1 MRAFS
6 PWTAEEGSISSGPPP
21 PLAGCIETAPA
32 NSAARKPPAARLVAP
47 LVARPTRRPRGAST
61 RNVSRSAPSCSAVSA
76 QRVSSGRSS
85 ARITVP
91 ASPISS
97 AARAS
102 TGSTSSSSGTRR
114 ASVSAS
120 AVSRA
125 VAGASTTLRPAASV
139 PEADS
144 AAAPVRAGTGG
155 GDAPGALPCASVTAS
170 ARASPIAPGDEV
182 AHPARHPHQGPER
195 AAARLVE
202 RAGVHREP
210 RRMHPG
216 AVLALVV
223 RRARLH
229 QHRIGGAGPDA
240 LLHPHQP
247 VHPQVERR
255 RHPDTPA
262 GHRVVGHRR
271 DDGGAPVPEV
281 AHVPG
286 EQHRVL
292 VAGVDVEG
300 AVDGG
305 VQVRGLLGEPVAGVL
320 VERGRARARGR
331 ARRRGRRSSA
341 SARPR
346 CARTRRG
353 AAHRPRRAARWSR
366 TATPGR
372 RRRRPAG
379 SRGSRSG
386 PSPGPTAL
394 RHGAAGPPV
403 GSALRCSSPW
413 PPAEPASGAH
423 KDGRQSCT
431 CLRGAVREWAGLC
444 RVTVKEAG
452 HRECASAPQSR
463 ASRRRSRPRRRRS
476 PTGRWC

>member
-1 MRAFS
+1 MPS
-6 PWTAEEGSISSGPPP
+6 
-21 PLAGCIETAPA
+21 
-32 NSAARKPPAARLVAP
+32 KPPAARLAPLVAVAP
-47 LVARPTRRPRGAST
+47 LVAST
-61 RNVSRSAPSCSAVSA
+61 RSVSRSAPSCSAVSA

-85 ARITVP
+85 ARIAMP

-102 TGSTSSSSGTRR
+102 TESTSSSSGTRR

-120 AVSRA
+120 AASRA
-125 VAGASTTLRPAASV
+125 VAGASTALRPAASV
-139 PEADS
+139 AEADS
-144 AAAPVRAGTGG
+144 SAAPVCAGTGG
-155 GDAPGALPCASVTAS
+155 GDAPGALPAPVTG
-170 ARASPIAPGDEV
+170 RASTIAPGDEV

-216 AVLALVV
+216 TVLALVV
-223 RRARLH
+223 RRAELH

-255 RHPDTPA
+255 RHPDASA
-262 GHRVVGHRR
+262 GRGVVGHRR

-292 VAGVDVEG
+292 VAGVDVER

-305 VQVRGLLGEPVAGVL
+305 VQVRGLLGESVAGVL
-320 VERGRARARGR
+320 VERAVHAHAVAPGDEVGVRLRAPGLDALGHAAAQRIAPDELLDGLGPQLQGEGVVDRQEVEVRDRVRDRTGTAGATAWGSRAG
-331 ARRRGRRSSA
+331 GGGSA
-341 SARPR
+341 SELVTVATG
-346 CARTRRG
+346 CAG
-353 AAHRPRRAARWSR
+353 IGVAQGWVSIM
-366 TATPGR
+366 
-372 RRRRPAG
+372 
-379 SRGSRSG
+379 
-386 PSPGPTAL
+386 
-394 RHGAAGPPV
+394 
-403 GSALRCSSPW
+403 C
-413 PPAEPASGAH
+413 
-423 KDGRQSCT
+423 
-431 CLRGAVREWAGLC
+431 CLRGVVREWAGLR

-463 ASRRRSRPRRRRS
+463 ASRPRSRPRRRRS